1 MHAWFS
7 TSEYVMHT
15 CLFQSVL
22 CNHLHLVYNKW
33 INKYIKANNAHIDSS
48 KKKPHILI
56 MSDAYSSNK
65 HIIIN
70 QSQSVIK

>member
-48 KKKPHILI
+48 KKTHILI

-65 HIIIN
+65 HIIIIISKFN
-70 QSQSVIK
+70 